1 MLKLAPLTMFIA
13 MPRML
18 NAATMTPHTIRFL
31 EFSLLLLC
39 FTPLIP
45 AISWQMPPTSVRT
58 SPAHYENVKPET
70 PPNPAA
76 SAPNP
81 PRKTPAKTE
90 NTAAM
95 IIKMPVIFKNLFPFV
110 SWTLLPFCDCVFSFI
125 LQGTGCRALRN
136 TLLLLGIAYLL
147 VHSTSFHP

>member
-1 MLKLAPLTMFIA
+1 MLKLAPLTMFIT

-45 AISWQMPPTSVRT
+45 AISWQMPPTSVKT
-58 SPAHYENVKPET
+58 SHAQYENVKPEA
-70 PPNPAA
+70 PPSPAA

-95 IIKMPVIFKNLFPFV
+95 IIKMPVIFKNLFPFMIGPP
-110 SWTLLPFCDCVFSFI
+110 SFLLRVFFC
-125 LQGTGCRALRN
+125 
-136 TLLLLGIAYLL
+136 
-147 VHSTSFHP
+147 STRCGLPCSAQYTAV